1 MGWASIRNGNLLR
14 LAEESFDVFV
24 TVDRGM
30 RYQQNL
36 SNYAI
41 AVVVLVVRQNKYE
54 VLQPLIPTLLG
65 VLGTV
70 KPGEVMNIG
79 L

>member
-1 MGWASIRNGNLLR
+1 
-14 LAEESFDVFV
+14 
-24 TVDRGM
+24 M